1 VSLDYAILGWLST
14 GEGSGYDLVR
24 QLDLGLSWF
33 WSAAHSQI
41 YPRLRELEAQGLI
54 TSTQV
59 TVGSKMEKRVYE
71 ITDAGREQVRQWT
84 EQPPTY
90 PPNRDSERLKL
101 IFGDHGNVQA
111 LRQHLETHL
120 EHYRERRESLRAY
133 VEQITSRQHERIE
146 RRIAAAPTEA
156 HGELTLG
163 LREMAY
169 RGNLRRAEQEISWA
183 SEALEWLDAFEK
195 RHTEE
200 Q

>member
-1 VSLDYAILGWLST
+1 MSLDYAILGWLST